1 MKTFRPLI
9 LLAAFALPALA
20 QTADDRQAY
29 RQQWPLQLAQPQAGA
44 YRLTLDDGV
53 YRTAVSPRLAD
64 VQVFNAQGQA
74 LPSALLAADQP
85 LAQAPQWQTLSW
97 FPLPPIDRKSVV

>member
-1 MKTFRPLI
+1 M
-9 LLAAFALPALA
+9 
-20 QTADDRQAY
+20 
-29 RQQWPLQLAQPQAGA
+29 
-44 YRLTLDDGV
+44 

-64 VQVFNAQGQA
+64 VQVFNEQGQA

-97 FPLPPIDRKSVV
+97 FPLPPMAGTSGDDLQLLTERNTDGSVRRVEARLGRGGAAGQPAGWLIDLPALVNRTP

>member
-9 LLAAFALPALA
+9 LFTALVLPALTQA
-20 QTADDRQAY
+20 QAADDRQAY

-85 LAQAPQWQTLSW
+85 LAQAPQWQTLS
-97 FPLPPIDRKSVV
+97 SVSWARRCV